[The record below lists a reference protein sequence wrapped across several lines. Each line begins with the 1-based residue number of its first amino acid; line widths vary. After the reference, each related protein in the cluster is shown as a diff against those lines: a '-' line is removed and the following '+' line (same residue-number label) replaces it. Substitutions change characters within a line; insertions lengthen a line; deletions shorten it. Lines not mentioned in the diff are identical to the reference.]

1 MEVGKRDVKIVQINF
16 SKWCLILFPA
26 CSNTDPAMKHI
37 LPIITIT
44 TLAAAASAQ
53 SAAAPSG
60 LSYNRVGLG
69 YNTDSKGYS
78 LSASALIGSSNF
90 LVEADTTIGGN
101 TSGNGSDSV
110 SLGYV
115 FKNVALG
122 ADATVAIGS
131 NESYGLNVRKDL
143 GNNIELAV
151 GYERQSG
158 VNVWGAELAYNVSKQ
173 IQLAVG
179 FSDASGSAS
188 TTDISV
194 RYNF

>member
-1 MEVGKRDVKIVQINF
+1 
-16 SKWCLILFPA
+16 
-26 CSNTDPAMKHI
+26 MKHI
-37 LPIITIT
+37 LPILTIT

-53 SAAAPSG
+53 SAAASSG

-78 LSASALIGSSNF
+78 LTASALIGSSNF
-90 LVEADTTIGGN
+90 LVEADTSIGGN
-101 TSGNGSDSV
+101 TSGNGVDSV

-122 ADATVAIGS
+122 ADATVSVGS

-151 GYERQSG
+151 GYAREAG
-158 VNVWGAELAYNVSKQ
+158 LNVWGAELAYNVSKQ

-179 FSDASGSAS
+179 YSDSNAAGAAGKGQ
-188 TTDISV
+188 TDISV

>member
-1 MEVGKRDVKIVQINF
+1 
-16 SKWCLILFPA
+16 
-26 CSNTDPAMKHI
+26 MKHI
-37 LPIITIT
+37 LPILTIT

-53 SAAAPSG
+53 SAAASSG

-90 LVEADTTIGGN
+90 LVEADTTIGGGN
-101 TSGNGSDSV
+101 PSDNGSDSV

-122 ADATVAIGS
+122 ADATVSVGS

-179 FSDASGSAS
+179 YSDASGSAS

>member
-1 MEVGKRDVKIVQINF
+1 
-16 SKWCLILFPA
+16 
-26 CSNTDPAMKHI
+26 MKHI
-37 LPIITIT
+37 LPILTLT

-53 SAAAPSG
+53 AAAPAAAG

-69 YNTDSKGYS
+69 YDTDSKGYS

-122 ADATVAIGS
+122 ADVTVSVAS
-131 NESYGLNVRKDL
+131 DEAYGLNVRKDL
-143 GNNIELAV
+143 GNNLEVAASFGRNSSDL
-151 GYERQSG
+151 
-158 VNVWGAELAYNVSKQ
+158 NVWGAELAYNVSKQ

-179 FSDASGSAS
+179 YSDASGSAS
-188 TTDISV
+188 TTDIAV

>member
-1 MEVGKRDVKIVQINF
+1 
-16 SKWCLILFPA
+16 
-26 CSNTDPAMKHI
+26 MKHI
-37 LPIITIT
+37 LPILTIT

-53 SAAAPSG
+53 SAAASSG

-90 LVEADTTIGGN
+90 LVEADTTIGG
-101 TSGNGSDSV
+101 GNPSDNGTDSV

-122 ADATVAIGS
+122 ADATVSVGS
-131 NESYGLNVRKDL
+131 DESYGLNVRKDL

-151 GYERQSG
+151 AFERQSG
-158 VNVWGAELAYNVSKQ
+158 LDVWGAELAYNVSKQ

-179 FSDASGSAS
+179 YSDASGSAS

>member
-1 MEVGKRDVKIVQINF
+1 
-16 SKWCLILFPA
+16 
-26 CSNTDPAMKHI
+26 MKHI
-37 LPIITIT
+37 LPILTIT

-53 SAAAPSG
+53 SASG

-90 LVEADTTIGGN
+90 LVSADTTIGGSG
-101 TSGNGSDSV
+101 TGNGADSV

-122 ADATVAIGS
+122 ADATVSVGS

-143 GNNIELAV
+143 GNNIEGAV
-151 GYERQSG
+151 SYGRESG
-158 VNVWGAELAYNVSKQ
+158 VNTWGVELAYNVSKQ
-173 IQLAVG
+173 IQVAVG
-179 FSDASGSAS
+179 YSDAQGQAS

>member
-1 MEVGKRDVKIVQINF
+1 
-16 SKWCLILFPA
+16 
-26 CSNTDPAMKHI
+26 MKHI
-37 LPIITIT
+37 LPILTIT

-53 SAAAPSG
+53 SAAASSG

-78 LSASALIGSSNF
+78 LTASALIGSSNF
-90 LVEADTTIGGN
+90 LVEAGTSIGGN
-101 TSGNGSDSV
+101 TSGNGADSV

-122 ADATVAIGS
+122 ADATVSVGS
-131 NESYGLNVRKDL
+131 DESYGLNVRKDL

-151 GYERQSG
+151 GYARSSG
-158 VNVWGAELAYNVSKQ
+158 VNGWGAELAYNVSKQ
-173 IQLAVG
+173 IQVAVG
-179 FSDASGSAS
+179 VSDTNAAGSSS

>member
-1 MEVGKRDVKIVQINF
+1 
-16 SKWCLILFPA
+16 
-26 CSNTDPAMKHI
+26 MKHI
-37 LPIITIT
+37 LPILTLT

-53 SAAAPSG
+53 SAAASSG

-78 LSASALIGSSNF
+78 LTASAMIGSSNF
-90 LVEADTTIGGN
+90 LVDAGTSIGGN

-110 SLGYV
+110 ALGYV

-122 ADATVAIGS
+122 ADATVLVGS
-131 NESYGLNVRKDL
+131 NEAYGLNVRKDL

-151 GYERQSG
+151 AYERQSG

-173 IQLAVG
+173 IQVAVG
-179 FSDASGSAS
+179 FVDASGSAS

>member
-1 MEVGKRDVKIVQINF
+1 
-16 SKWCLILFPA
+16 
-26 CSNTDPAMKHI
+26 MKHI
-37 LPIITIT
+37 LPILTIT

-53 SAAAPSG
+53 SAAASSG

-78 LSASALIGSSNF
+78 LTASALIGSSNF
-90 LVEADTTIGGN
+90 LVEADTSIGGN
-101 TSGNGSDSV
+101 TSGNGVDSV

-122 ADATVAIGS
+122 ADATVSVGS

-151 GYERQSG
+151 GYARESG

-179 FSDASGSAS
+179 YSDASGSAS
-188 TTDISV
+188 QTDISV

>member
-1 MEVGKRDVKIVQINF
+1 
-16 SKWCLILFPA
+16 
-26 CSNTDPAMKHI
+26 MKHI

-53 SAAAPSG
+53 TAAAPSG
-60 LSYNRVGLG
+60 LSYNRVGVS
-69 YNTDSKGYS
+69 YNTDSKGFS

-90 LVEADTTIGGN
+90 LVEADTTIGGS
-101 TSGNGSDSV
+101 TSGNGDDSV

-122 ADATVAIGS
+122 ADATVSVGS

-151 GYERQSG
+151 GYSREAG

-173 IQLAVG
+173 IQVAFG
-179 FSDASGSAS
+179 YSDASGSAS
-188 TTDISV
+188 TSDISV

>member
-1 MEVGKRDVKIVQINF
+1 
-16 SKWCLILFPA
+16 
-26 CSNTDPAMKHI
+26 MKHI
-37 LPIITIT
+37 LPILTIT

-53 SAAAPSG
+53 SAAASSG

-78 LSASALIGSSNF
+78 LTASALIGSSNF
-90 LVEADTTIGGN
+90 LVEADTSIGGN
-101 TSGNGSDSV
+101 TSGNGADSV

-151 GYERQSG
+151 GYARESG

-179 FSDASGSAS
+179 VSDAQGAAS
-188 TTDISV
+188 TSDITV

>member
-1 MEVGKRDVKIVQINF
+1 
-16 SKWCLILFPA
+16 
-26 CSNTDPAMKHI
+26 MKNI
-37 LPIITIT
+37 LPILTLT

-53 SAAAPSG
+53 AAAPAAAG

-78 LSASALIGSSNF
+78 LTASALIGSSNF
-90 LVEADTTIGGN
+90 LVGASSTIGGN
-101 TSGNGSDSV
+101 STVNGTDSI

-122 ADATVAIGS
+122 ADVIVSLAS
-131 NESYGLNVRKDL
+131 NEAASLGFRKDI
-143 GNNIELAV
+143 GNNLEVAASF
-151 GYERQSG
+151 GRNSSDN
-158 VNVWGAELAYNVSKQ
+158 NVWGAELAYNVSKQ

-179 FSDASGSAS
+179 VSDAQGAAS
-188 TTDISV
+188 TSDITV

>member
-1 MEVGKRDVKIVQINF
+1 
-16 SKWCLILFPA
+16 
-26 CSNTDPAMKHI
+26 MKHI

-53 SAAAPSG
+53 TAAASSG
-60 LSYNRVGLG
+60 LSYNRVGVS
-69 YNTDSKGYS
+69 YDTDSKGFS

-90 LVEADTTIGGN
+90 LVEADTTIGGS
-101 TSGNGSDSV
+101 TSGNGDDSV

-122 ADATVAIGS
+122 ADATVSVGS
-131 NESYGLNVRKDL
+131 NEAYGLNVRKDL

-151 GYERQSG
+151 GYSRQAG
-158 VNVWGAELAYNVSKQ
+158 DNVWGAELAYNVSKQ
-173 IQLAVG
+173 IQVAVAY
-179 FSDASGSAS
+179 SDASGSAS
-188 TTDISV
+188 TTDIAV

>member
-1 MEVGKRDVKIVQINF
+1 
-16 SKWCLILFPA
+16 
-26 CSNTDPAMKHI
+26 MKHI
-37 LPIITIT
+37 LPILTIT

-53 SAAAPSG
+53 SAAASSG

-69 YNTDSKGYS
+69 YDTDSKGYS

-143 GNNIELAV
+143 GNNLEAAV
-151 GYERQSG
+151 SFGRNSSDN
-158 VNVWGAELAYNVSKQ
+158 NVWGAELAYNVSKQ

-179 FSDASGSAS
+179 YSDASGSAS

>member
-1 MEVGKRDVKIVQINF
+1 
-16 SKWCLILFPA
+16 
-26 CSNTDPAMKHI
+26 MKNI
-37 LPIITIT
+37 LPILTLT

-53 SAAAPSG
+53 AAAPAAAG

-101 TSGNGSDSV
+101 TSGNGADSV

-122 ADATVAIGS
+122 ADVIVSLAS
-131 NESYGLNVRKDL
+131 NEAAGLGFRKDI
-143 GNNIELAV
+143 GNNLEVAASF
-151 GYERQSG
+151 GRNSSDN
-158 VNVWGAELAYNVSKQ
+158 NVWGLELAYNVSKQ

-179 FSDASGSAS
+179 VSDEQGQAS
-188 TTDISV
+188 TSAITA

>member
-1 MEVGKRDVKIVQINF
+1 
-16 SKWCLILFPA
+16 
-26 CSNTDPAMKHI
+26 MKHI
-37 LPIITIT
+37 LPILTIT

-53 SAAAPSG
+53 VAASSG

-78 LSASALIGSSNF
+78 LSASALIGGSNF
-90 LVEADTTIGGN
+90 LVGASSTIGGN
-101 TSGNGSDSV
+101 NTGNGADSV

-115 FKNVALG
+115 FKNVAFG
-122 ADATVAIGS
+122 ADATVSVGS
-131 NESYGLNVRKDL
+131 DEAYGLNVRKDL
-143 GNNIELAV
+143 GIYNLELAASF
-151 GYERQSG
+151 GRNSLD

-173 IQLAVG
+173 IQVAVG
-179 FSDASGSAS
+179 YSDAQGSAS

>member
-1 MEVGKRDVKIVQINF
+1 
-16 SKWCLILFPA
+16 
-26 CSNTDPAMKHI
+26 MKHI
-37 LPIITIT
+37 LPILTIT

-53 SAAAPSG
+53 SAAASSG

-90 LVEADTTIGGN
+90 LVEADTTIGG
-101 TSGNGSDSV
+101 GNPSDNGTDSV

-122 ADATVAIGS
+122 ADATVSVGS
-131 NESYGLNVRKDL
+131 NEAYGLNVRKDL
-143 GNNIELAV
+143 GGNIELAV
-151 GYERQSG
+151 SFNRDSG
-158 VNVWGAELAYNVSKQ
+158 DNNVWGAELAYNVSKQ

-179 FSDASGSAS
+179 YSDSNAAGAAGDGQTSLA
-188 TTDISV
+188 V